1 VPVVGNMTFP
11 DGKVHNHP
19 DGGAETAAIT
29 AAIFTVTAGKPA
41 NGEGG
46 GNGEN
51 HSGNGNSF
59 HGYRTHL
66 WPGKMLSAENL
77 PYPNAN

>member
-1 VPVVGNMTFP
+1 MRRPRPFDPNMLRLGP
-11 DGKVHNHP
+11 GRVS
-19 DGGAETAAIT
+19 GMA
-29 AAIFTVTAGKPA
+29 AGKPA
-41 NGEGG
+41 NGEGD

-66 WPGKMLSAENL
+66 WPGEMLSAENL
-77 PYPNAN
+77 PYLNAN